1 MKRTRLKFTH
11 DQLLEEVKKSIAK
24 SLHRYKVEEK
34 KNSHFSNIDC
44 LMSGLAVFTFK
55 FSSLLRFDRVSCMIE
70 KAKNN
75 LKQLF
80 NLEKTP
86 CDTQV
91 RTRLDIITLDVLRS
105 SFKRIFALLQRG
117 KILEHYRFLGKYYL
131 VSGDGTGVFS
141 SNSVHCK
148 HCCNSKRRKKDN

>member
-1 MKRTRLKFTH
+1 MANLRTRSQDQFLENDFQVNIDAISALK
-11 DQLLEEVKKSIAK
+11 LVPLVKRSISK
-24 SLHRYKVEEK
+24 SLKRYNIEEK
-34 KNSHFSNIDC
+34 KNSIFSNLDC
-44 LMSGLAVFTFK
+44 LMSGLAIFTFK
-55 FSSLLRFDRVSCMIE
+55 FSSLLKFDRIRNAVD

-91 RTRLDIITLDVLRS
+91 RTRLDVITPDVLRS

-117 KILEHYRFLGKYYL
+117 KILDLRCTPGYL
-131 VSGDGTGVFS
+131 
-141 SNSVHCK
+141 
-148 HCCNSKRRKKDN
+148 